1 MTIAAASNHKASNTM
16 ALSLYD
22 LSVPVF
28 TRGLGQLTHL
38 LDKSLAH
45 VKANGIDPATLVD
58 ARLAPDM
65 LTLTGQIQ
73 RASDASKLGTA
84 RIAGIAAPSFPD
96 EEKTWDDLV
105 ARIAKTQDFLNSVDR
120 SQIDGQ
126 EERAV
131 TIKAREGEA
140 HHRAALPAAVRAA
153 QFLLPCDHGLRRA
166 APQRHADRQD
176 GLPRQVLR
184 SAAAAFAP
192 QRSVSDGRWP
202 PAHHA
207 PRTTRRRCL
216 SAPCYS

>member
-140 HHRAALPAAVRAA
+140 HFTAQRYLLQFALPNFFFHVTTAY
-153 QFLLPCDHGLRRA
+153 D
-166 APQRHADRQD
+166 
-176 GLPRQVLR
+176 VLR
-184 SAAAAFAP
+184 HSGMPIGKMDYLGKF
-192 QRSVSDGRWP
+192 
-202 PAHHA
+202 
-207 PRTTRRRCL
+207 
-216 SAPCYS
+216 